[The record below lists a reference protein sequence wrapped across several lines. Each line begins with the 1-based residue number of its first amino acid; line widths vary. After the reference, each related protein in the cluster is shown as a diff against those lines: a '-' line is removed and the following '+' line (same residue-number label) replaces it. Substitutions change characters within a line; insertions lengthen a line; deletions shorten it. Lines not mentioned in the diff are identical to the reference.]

1 LASGALLFAPSII
14 TQTAVRVHT
23 GNWVKVACIA
33 LENRGFESKRNAS
46 RRYLELHSRPLK
58 GALVKLAKSV
68 AAAAA
73 LFASLA
79 AHAATPAE
87 AIKSFTNHETH
98 CQQLLGGPDHS
109 GDTPAAQYSVAFN
122 EVLRAH
128 GRVAAGDVGIRLKAA
143 CGTAIAARAKNVST
157 ATAFNAGQS
166 LGTQK

>member
-1 LASGALLFAPSII
+1 MKLVQP
-14 TQTAVRVHT
+14 
-23 GNWVKVACIA
+23 VAIA
-33 LENRGFESKRNAS
+33 TILSS
-46 RRYLELHSRPLK
+46 C
-58 GALVKLAKSV
+58 
-68 AAAAA
+68 
-73 LFASLA
+73 LA
-79 AHAATPAE
+79 ANAASPE
-87 AIKSFTNHETH
+87 DAIKSFTNHETH

-157 ATAFNAGQS
+157 ATAFHAGQS